1 VISYGICLSDLN
13 SLSKIISG
21 SIHVAANGIISNK
34 LTDIDNR
41 LPMDAKGEGVGK
53 EGLGVWD

>member
-1 VISYGICLSDLN
+1 MISYGICLSDLN
-13 SLSKIISG
+13 SLSKIISS

-34 LTDIDNR
+34 LTDIDSR
-41 LPMDAKGEGVGK
+41 LLVDAKGEGLGR